1 MVLAESKLEQ
11 KNTENDSLQDS
22 LQQATTREAKEG
34 RGGGGEE
41 RRREGLK
48 RGEGGGRRSHYG

>member
-34 RGGGGEE
+34 RGGGG
-41 RRREGLK
+41 R
-48 RGEGGGRRSHYG
+48 RGEEKG